1 MESGATLHA
10 PVLLAEALEALAVH
24 AAGSYLDAT
33 LGRGGHSAAILGRLG
48 EAGRLLAVDRDPE
61 SIRAGERRFIGDP
74 RVSIVRGNFAELG
87 RIAAQAGFG
96 AGFDGILLDIG
107 VSSPQLDDPA
117 RGFSFMRDG
126 PLDMR
131 MDPDSG
137 RSAAD
142 WLAMVSERDLVRV
155 LRDYGE
161 ERHAKRIAAA
171 LVRARAEAPIGTT
184 GRLAELIA
192 AAVPGREPGKHPATR
207 SFQAIRIFIND
218 ELGAL
223 DAALEQS
230 LALLKPAGR
239 LCVISFHSLEDRRV
253 KRFIRRHS
261 EEAEPWRGL
270 PDVPAHARPLLRP
283 VGKAGHASDAEIA
296 ANPRARSAVLRVA
309 ERLAA

>member
-1 MESGATLHA
+1 
-10 PVLLAEALEALAVH
+10 
-24 AAGSYLDAT
+24 
-33 LGRGGHSAAILGRLG
+33 
-48 EAGRLLAVDRDPE
+48 
-61 SIRAGERRFIGDP
+61 
-74 RVSIVRGNFAELG
+74 
-87 RIAAQAGFG
+87 
-96 AGFDGILLDIG
+96 
-107 VSSPQLDDPA
+107 
-117 RGFSFMRDG
+117 MRDG

-137 RSAAD
+137 SSAAN
-142 WLAMVSERDLVRV
+142 WLATVSERDLVRV

-171 LVRARAEAPIGTT
+171 LVRARSEAPIRTT

-283 VGKAGHASDAEIA
+283 VGKAVHASDAEIA
-296 ANPRARSAVLRVA
+296 VNPRARSAVLRVA

>member
-1 MESGATLHA
+1 VESGATAHA
-10 PVLLAEALEALAVH
+10 PVLLEEALKALAVRE
-24 AAGSYLDAT
+24 AGSYLDAT
-33 LGRGGHSAAILGRLG
+33 LGRGGHSAAILERLG

-61 SIRAGERRFIGDP
+61 AIRAGERRFAGDP

-87 RIAAQAGFG
+87 RIAVRAGLE
-96 AGFDGILLDIG
+96 AGFDGILLDVG

-137 RSAAD
+137 VSAAE
-142 WLAMVSERDLVRV
+142 WLAHVSERELAQV
-155 LRDYGE
+155 LREYGE
-161 ERHAKRIAAA
+161 ERHAKRIA
-171 LVRARAEAPIGTT
+171 RAIVKARTEAPIATT
-184 GRLAELIA
+184 GRLAEVIA

-207 SFQAIRIFIND
+207 SFQAIRIFINE
-218 ELGAL
+218 ELDAL

-230 LALLKPAGR
+230 LALLKPGGR

-270 PDVPAHARPLLRP
+270 PDVPAHARPLLCP
-283 VGKAGHASDAEIA
+283 VGKAVHAAEAEIA
-296 ANPRARSAVLRVA
+296 ANPRARSAVLRAA
-309 ERLAA
+309 ERVAA